1 MGALAALAVL
11 TARRC
16 TGGPHSRWSPRV
28 PRLLLLRAAL
38 AGHNLN
44 EPWRGPVLRRRSI
57 PAVHHAYVPFLLS
70 PARLPA
76 ARTPPAGF
84 CVICAMKEYTSPV
97 RRIGNGMCEPCRERK
112 RANVHGCLC
121 GQIPFL
127 FVI

>member
-11 TARRC
+11 IARRC

-38 AGHNLN
+38 ALATMSTNPGAAPCSAVVRSQLF
-44 EPWRGPVLRRRSI
+44 GPYDPL
-57 PAVHHAYVPFLLS
+57 HLS

-84 CVICAMKEYTSPV
+84 CVI
-97 RRIGNGMCEPCRERK
+97 
-112 RANVHGCLC
+112 L
-121 GQIPFL
+121 
-127 FVI
+127 